1 VRNRAS
7 APNHASYA
15 EVASLRPVIEDYSKT
30 LLGLFAAGEYNY
42 ISHLAHCQ
50 EPAKYESVNWVAKTA
65 RVGCWPPELAPD
77 VLDAVIRWAT
87 TIKHRYDYAK

>member
-1 VRNRAS
+1 MRRRYGPLSVYTRALVRNRAS

-42 ISHLAHCQ
+42 ISHLANCAV
-50 EPAKYESVNWVAKTA
+50 PAQYNSVNWVAKLKKDPWSENL
-65 RVGCWPPELAPD
+65 RE
-77 VLDAVIRWAT
+77 
-87 TIKHRYDYAK
+87 K